1 MEDTCLN
8 CGRTLR
14 NAVSRKAGYGPVC
27 YKKMFG
33 NNMRDS
39 DKKTFGNNMRDSG
52 KKTFGNNMRDSGKN
66 SILNDTDITCYNM
79 PGQITLEEYLH
90 IILK

>member
-52 KKTFGNNMRDSGKN
+52 KN